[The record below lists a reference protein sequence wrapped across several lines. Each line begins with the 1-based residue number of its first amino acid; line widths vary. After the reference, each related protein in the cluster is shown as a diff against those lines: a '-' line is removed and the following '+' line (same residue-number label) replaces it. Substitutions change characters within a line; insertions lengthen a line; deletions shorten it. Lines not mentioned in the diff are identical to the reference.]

1 MVAASFC
8 SALCIACLLGY
19 GCNRS
24 RVHPCT
30 ARCIVKVFKPYMPV
44 MLCSQV
50 GMASWKKILR
60 AMLPKEVSP
69 DWCRL
74 VSFLYPATHLPVQLL
89 LKVLC
94 VLQDIVTVVCFGL
107 HTGRSVPLTCISCIE
122 QDHHVLRALCLL

>member
-1 MVAASFC
+1 MF
-8 SALCIACLLGY
+8 
-19 GCNRS
+19 
-24 RVHPCT
+24 
-30 ARCIVKVFKPYMPV
+30 
-44 MLCSQV
+44 CSQV
-50 GMASWKKILR
+50 GMASLKKNLQ

-107 HTGRSVPLTCISCIE
+107 HTGRSVP
-122 QDHHVLRALCLL
+122 